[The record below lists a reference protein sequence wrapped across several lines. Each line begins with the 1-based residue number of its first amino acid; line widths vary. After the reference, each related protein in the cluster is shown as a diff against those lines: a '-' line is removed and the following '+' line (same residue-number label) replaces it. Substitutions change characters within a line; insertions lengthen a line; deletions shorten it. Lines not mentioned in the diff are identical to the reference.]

1 MSPKTHRRAWNRA
14 ESLKP
19 RAGGTEGGTEP
30 NLRVVSRHLVSHD
43 KGGSFLMEPCLMSPK
58 THRRAWNRAESL
70 KPRTG
75 GTEGGIEPNLRVVQP
90 SHCRLQLS
98 GARRL
103 WGSNDGLVHLQT
115 HRRLEVVWI
124 LSAQELT
131 HDRLCCLCRSSIWTR
146 SHVRRQNTTKQLC
159 SISPSVA
166 RRVVV
171 GTIEWISPD
180 LRFDC
185 DS

>member
-1 MSPKTHRRAWNRA
+1 MLLLFLSLRLVMVMNQGLEPCLMSPKTHRRAWNRA

-19 RAGGTEGGTEP
+19 RAGGTEGGTKP
-30 NLRVVSRHLVSHD
+30 NLCVVSRHLVSHD

-103 WGSNDGLVHLQT
+103 
-115 HRRLEVVWI
+115 
-124 LSAQELT
+124 
-131 HDRLCCLCRSSIWTR
+131 
-146 SHVRRQNTTKQLC
+146 
-159 SISPSVA
+159 
-166 RRVVV
+166 
-171 GTIEWISPD
+171 
-180 LRFDC
+180 
-185 DS
+185 